1 MGELYNSY
9 LINYDTDIIQRCRI
23 VLSNDWRNLSDFIKK
38 TDDEIIL
45 YQNFDIDQYNLSS
58 EDHKNKLI
66 LTTIHKSMKIIA
78 KVFAWKIKPLKYSFN
93 NCLQNISNS

>member
-45 YQNFDIDQYNLSS
+45 YQNFDFEQYNLSS
-58 EDHKNKLI
+58 EDRKNKLI
-66 LTTIHKSMKIIA
+66 LTTIHKSMKNHNAI
-78 KVFAWKIKPLKYSFN
+78 
-93 NCLQNISNS
+93 NSRKTI